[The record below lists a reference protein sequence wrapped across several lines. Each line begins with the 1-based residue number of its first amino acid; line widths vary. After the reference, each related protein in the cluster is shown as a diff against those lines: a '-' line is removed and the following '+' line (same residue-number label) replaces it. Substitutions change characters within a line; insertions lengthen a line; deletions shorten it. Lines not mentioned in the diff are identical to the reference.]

1 MKQQLFV
8 KDHWYHLTTKALYF
22 IHIGMF
28 CSSKGLQQLK
38 VFWFPLG
45 SILIFQDSLNKAQRN
60 ESLDK
65 NDQVVFMK
73 FIGNQHMPIQVYIN
87 FLTFHDFLIQDLYCN
102 NEKL

>member
-1 MKQQLFV
+1 
-8 KDHWYHLTTKALYF
+8 
-22 IHIGMF
+22 MF

-65 NDQVVFMK
+65 NDQSCVYEVHWQPTHAYSSIHK
-73 FIGNQHMPIQVYIN
+73 F
-87 FLTFHDFLIQDLYCN
+87 FDFSRFFDSRLILQQ
-102 NEKL
+102 